1 MSSQSREL
9 IIPPVAAA
17 SEDSV
22 EILRAWQ
29 VNDSLHVS
37 LKPDAWKEPNA
48 WGLVLA
54 DIARHVA
61 DALRQTSGLDLDDTL
76 DEIRYMFNAELL
88 HPTDEPT
95 GGFIQ

>member
-1 MSSQSREL
+1 MRSQSREL

>member
-9 IIPPVAAA
+9 VIPPGA
-17 SEDSV
+17 SASASSV

-37 LKPDAWKEPNA
+37 LKSDAWKEANA

-61 DALRQTSGLDLDDTL
+61 DALRQTSGINVDDTL

-88 HPTDEPT
+88 NPTDEPT

>member
-9 IIPPVAAA
+9 AIPPGAAA
-17 SEDSV
+17 SATSV

-61 DALRQTSGLDLDDTL
+61 DALRLTSGLNVDETL

-88 HPTDEPT
+88 NPTDEPT

>member
-9 IIPPVAAA
+9 AVPPVAAA
-17 SEDSV
+17 SSNSV

-37 LKPDAWKEPNA
+37 LKPDAWKEPQA

-61 DALRQTSGLDLDDTL
+61 DALRLTSGLNVDDTL

-88 HPTDEPT
+88 NPTDEPT

>member
-1 MSSQSREL
+1 MNSRSREL
-9 IIPPVAAA
+9 SIPPGAAA
-17 SEDSV
+17 SATSV
-22 EILRAWQ
+22 EILRAWRVDDGLQ
-29 VNDSLHVS
+29 VS

-48 WGLVLA
+48 WGLVFA

-61 DALRQTSGLDLDDTL
+61 DALRQTSGLNVDDTL

-88 HPTDEPT
+88 NPTDEPT